1 MEVVLITDFTQK
13 SNIYLLCV
21 VVGRAVVFSVVVD
34 FVVDVCTCRGVA
46 LSLVIC
52 FESICFIVKPYSKC
66 LL

>member
-34 FVVDVCTCRGVA
+34 FVGDVCTCRGVA
-46 LSLVIC
+46 LS
-52 FESICFIVKPYSKC
+52 FGYMF
-66 LL
+66 

>member
-21 VVGRAVVFSVVVD
+21 VVGRAVVFSVVVVVVVVD

-46 LSLVIC
+46 LS
-52 FESICFIVKPYSKC
+52 FGYMF
-66 LL
+66 